1 MKFTAVLI
9 SAILVAGIGSC
20 SKPKAQTI
28 PIGTRDVPLTYTV
41 ISPTGGIVGIPVL
54 NSNGLTVNVATGSAA
69 LQLQNIYNNP
79 NAQNVRLGDD
89 SSTNVP
95 LGFNFPFWGQTFNNS
110 WMYSNGLVSFKTGDI
125 PSAGCCAGLDLST
138 TRNSTYNYLIAPMWT
153 DLIDRNGNATWYL
166 RTANS
171 MTYGWY
177 GTYEYGTNNQS
188 SFEVNINSSGAMD
201 VRFGGAFVSQS
212 HTVTSGMTGNLANGE
227 YFQYYHGA
235 GFSAPTSGLS
245 WGIGNTTVNL
255 CYSSPLSDPSC
266 PGYQAAYTAQQCI
279 ISALY
284 DPSCPGYQQAYH
296 DQQCSINPLYATDC
310 TGYQSAYHNQQC
322 SINPLYATDCT
333 GYQRAYTQQ
342 QCSINPLYSTRCSGY
357 QQAYHDQQCS
367 INSLYATDCPGYQ
380 QAYHDQQCTANPL
393 YATDCTG
400 YQQAY
405 TQQQCNLNPLYSNT
419 CPGYQKAY
427 HDQQCTAN
435 PLYAT
440 DCVGYEQAYLNA
452 QCIKDSL
459 YSKLC
464 SGYATAYAIKYLVP
478 NIDSSAVNQ
487 SLSGTAAVAASNPT
501 SINTNGIV
509 STTPSATGN
518 STVDTVISTPS
529 TTSATSVSPAS
540 TNSVIQAPAAASMAN
555 NPVGQQ
561 MQQPQQSQQQNNQ
574 QAQNNDRPQG
584 GSQQQNNQQPKQ
596 ASNQNQKEQQSQK
609 GQTAMKEVAGAK
621 SMEQQKAN
629 QAAILASMAFVPGF
643 DAYSNSMLRDGTFY
657 KPYSVY
663 GGQVTVDNARVGRSL
678 FGTTDSKYNEMY
690 QQQFKGK

>member
-28 PIGTRDVPLTYTV
+28 PIGTRDVPLTYTA
-41 ISPTGGIVGIPVL
+41 ISSTGGIVGVPIP

-79 NAQNVRLGDD
+79 DAHNVRLGDD

-153 DLIDRNGNATWYL
+153 DLIDSRGNATWYL
-166 RTANS
+166 RTPNS

-177 GTYEYGTNNQS
+177 GTYEYGTSNQS

-201 VRFGGAFVSQS
+201 VRFGGAFVSQG

-279 ISALY
+279 ITALY

-310 TGYQSAYHNQQC
+310 TGYQSAYHDQQC
-322 SINPLYATDCT
+322 SISPLFASDCP
-333 GYQRAYTQQ
+333 GYRAAYTTQ
-342 QCSINPLYSTRCSGY
+342 QCSINPLYSTTCS
-357 QQAYHDQQCS
+357 
-367 INSLYATDCPGYQ
+367 GYQ

-393 YATDCTG
+393 YATDC
-400 YQQAY
+400 
-405 TQQQCNLNPLYSNT
+405 
-419 CPGYQKAY
+419 PGYMAAY
-427 HDQQCTAN
+427 LSQQCTAN
-435 PLYAT
+435 
-440 DCVGYEQAYLNA
+440 Q
-452 QCIKDSL
+452 L
-459 YSKLC
+459 YSNQC
-464 SGYATAYAIKYLVP
+464 PGYNQAYAIRYVIP
-478 NIDSSAVNQ
+478 NNTPSTSSSSSTNSSMTTTSVG
-487 SLSGTAAVAASNPT
+487 SVTPTVSSSGTVSVA
-501 SINTNGIV
+501 
-509 STTPSATGN
+509 PSATGN
-518 STVDTVISTPS
+518 STVDSAIAVPATNST
-529 TTSATSVSPAS
+529 TSVSPAA
-540 TNSVIQAPAAASMAN
+540 TNSALAPAPAAPAAAPASPTAQAMAAPAAAN
-555 NPVGQQ
+555 NQSN
-561 MQQPQQSQQQNNQ
+561 QPQQSNNQ
-574 QAQNNDRPQG
+574 QQ
-584 GSQQQNNQQPKQ
+584 SQQNNQQPKQ
-596 ASNQNQKEQQSQK
+596 ASNQDQKEQKEQQNQK

-629 QAAILASMAFVPGF
+629 QAAVLASMAFVPGF
-643 DAYSNSMLRDGTFY
+643 DVYSTTRMVDGTFY

-663 GGQVTVDNARVGRSL
+663 GGQMTVDNARVGRSL
-678 FGTTDSKYNEMY
+678 FGATDSKYNEMY